1 MIDFNLTLTDL
12 NKASH
17 TSFIYELARGLF
29 VYLFNAKIEFVI
41 STKEVRAVVRSYII
55 HITSPWNGSSQT

>member
-12 NKASH
+12 NKASY